1 MRKRKP
7 TNGKV
12 PGAKFRISEAS
23 EDNDLKKVKK
33 KLLKE
38 LEDKEKNKKDWF
50 DKELANIL
58 NRDSRG
64 NARS

>member
-7 TNGKV
+7 TNGRV
-12 PGAKFRISEAS
+12 PGVKFRITEAS

-38 LEDKEKNKKDWF
+38 LEEKEKNKKDWY

-58 NRDSRG
+58 NRDPRG
-64 NARS
+64 NS

>member
-7 TNGKV
+7 TNGRV
-12 PGAKFRISEAS
+12 SGVKFRITESS

-38 LEDKEKNKKDWF
+38 LEEKEKNKKEWF

-58 NRDSRG
+58 NRD
-64 NARS
+64 AR